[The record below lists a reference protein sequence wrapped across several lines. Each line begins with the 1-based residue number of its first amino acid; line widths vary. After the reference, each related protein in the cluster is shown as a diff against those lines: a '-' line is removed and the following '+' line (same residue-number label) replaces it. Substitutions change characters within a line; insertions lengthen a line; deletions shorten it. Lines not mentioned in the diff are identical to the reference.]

1 MPQDLLI
8 KKMNEYD
15 KLYNINILIEV
26 ETLGVKNQ
34 YTIGF
39 STYGYPHMIG
49 LGKYT
54 SIDLLKK
61 LSEKKIKAKDVIRY
75 IKKNKI
81 SYEMLEKT
89 GVWDNRVNGSL
100 LKERIDTFDYD
111 SIINLMQQKI
121 IVYFNKSVLNTEFD
135 ADFIIFDVK
144 LKKYYHLSMFYKD
157 RITKANNLV
166 VSSYF
171 IDETTRYLDYQRS
184 AKINKISVI
193 DKKSK
198 DNIISKEFIEKT
210 S

>member
-1 MPQDLLI
+1 
-8 KKMNEYD
+8 
-15 KLYNINILIEV
+15 
-26 ETLGVKNQ
+26 
-34 YTIGF
+34 
-39 STYGYPHMIG
+39 
-49 LGKYT
+49 
-54 SIDLLKK
+54 
-61 LSEKKIKAKDVIRY
+61 
-75 IKKNKI
+75 
-81 SYEMLEKT
+81 MLEKT

-171 IDETTRYLDYQRS
+171 IDEDSRYVDYQRS